1 MPPNKSVQVGIYSK
15 SNLSTPQKT
24 NIKNVNKLNT
34 IKERN
39 NTQKTPY
46 NVHGPEFE
54 VEVGDKPTS
63 GKWHSKWFTCVIA
76 SGVLLS
82 WTLVLIDSAI

>member
-1 MPPNKSVQVGIYSK
+1 MPPNKSVQVRIYSK

-24 NIKNVNKLNT
+24 SIKNVNKLNT

-39 NTQKTPY
+39 DTQKAPY
-46 NVHGPEFE
+46 NVHDPEFE

-63 GKWHSKWFTCVIA
+63 GK
-76 SGVLLS
+76 
-82 WTLVLIDSAI
+82 